1 MHQITFQ
8 RTKDELLKTWSKRT
22 LLRRAMLLRMLV
34 VFGCAVFLWFC
45 DGFWRYLG
53 VAFALYVVYV
63 PIGAIGV
70 YSRILRTTPDL
81 TAPMTVSFGDTG
93 VVVQSTVQK
102 TEIGWSIFSGWAET
116 PDYFILSYR
125 GTPIELVL
133 PKRAFAAQQ
142 AEAFIG
148 YLRLIGARKDGV
160 TLSAV

>member
-8 RTKDELLKTWSKRT
+8 RTRDELLKTWSKRT
-22 LLRRAMLLRMLV
+22 LLRRSMLLRMLV
-34 VFGCAVFLWFC
+34 VFGCAVFRWFC

-53 VAFALYVVYV
+53 AAFALYVIYL
-63 PIGAIGV
+63 PIGAIAT

-93 VVVQSTVQK
+93 VVVQSTAQK
-102 TEIGWSIFSGWAET
+102 TEIGWSTFSGWAET

-125 GTPIELVL
+125 GTPLELVL

-148 YLRLIGARKDGV
+148 YLRRIGERKDGDTV
-160 TLSAV
+160 LAV